1 MQEKFNNAT
10 VNNMDSERAVVSVNY
25 GLKIRGAQEIKA
37 FSSSLVKAKVVDYM
51 DGRKKKQGDLKKS
64 VMDDKEISNITA
76 HDKQRNSDLAILT
89 GQGGLFTKPEQVEEF
104 L

>member
-1 MQEKFNNAT
+1 MQEKFNDAT

-51 DGRKKKQGDLKKS
+51 DGRK
-64 VMDDKEISNITA
+64 
-76 HDKQRNSDLAILT
+76 RNSDLAILT

>member
-1 MQEKFNNAT
+1 MMIRNLDQEKFNDAT

-51 DGRKKKQGDLKKS
+51 DGRKVTKDFKKMTKIGEALPEILK
-64 VMDDKEISNITA
+64 EW
-76 HDKQRNSDLAILT
+76 
-89 GQGGLFTKPEQVEEF
+89 
-104 L
+104 